1 MLRICEPPNDT
12 SVLQIND
19 RAMTG
24 NLDSK
29 IVSIDSYLKVEM
41 AGKCSTFMYLFLCT
55 TSMTIGSLSGMSTK
69 IEVWGQKAMIPTIFR
84 EFLLSQLREVGVQ
97 VSEVKNIEN

>member
-1 MLRICEPPNDT
+1 VHPRFFYFLKRSVRPTHALTSLARYLLLTGDT

-19 RAMTG
+19 REMTG

-41 AGKCSTFMYLFLCT
+41 AGKCGTFMYLFLCT
-55 TSMTIGSLSGMSTK
+55 T
-69 IEVWGQKAMIPTIFR
+69 
-84 EFLLSQLREVGVQ
+84 
-97 VSEVKNIEN
+97 